1 MLSLQQLD
9 ASNVCVA
16 DRRGV
21 CTICVGRHAVP
32 LPPLH
37 GKAARRLRLDRAT
50 VPSRTVTDGA
60 DCDVLQ
66 TTADSVPG
74 IGLGVKIT
82 LYFSDVENVA
92 SINVSDVVNVEW

>member
-1 MLSLQQLD
+1 M
-9 ASNVCVA
+9 
-16 DRRGV
+16 
-21 CTICVGRHAVP
+21 
-32 LPPLH
+32 
-37 GKAARRLRLDRAT
+37 
-50 VPSRTVTDGA
+50 PSRTVTDGA

-92 SINVSDVVNVEW
+92 SINVSDVVNVGVVNYMFLRCGRPLGFNASLYLRCGGP